1 MSKSLSEANQ
11 YLKRSREASIKSAA
25 SSTAVE
31 TGKPTGTYIQRSSKD
46 GKFTGLNVKSEKKP
60 AS

>member
-11 YLKRSREASIKSAA
+11 YLKKSKAASIQSAA

-31 TGKPTGTYIQRSSKD
+31 TGKPTGRYIQRSRKNGQLIQSDAKP
-46 GKFTGLNVKSEKKP
+46 GKKP
-60 AS
+60 AA